1 MKLPE
6 INWIGLI
13 ENDAHASIG
22 DYLLRFE
29 KMDAGYWWWRVYH
42 GDDTIAECNDNKYS
56 FAKNKV
62 EAKLMAEIAFLRHF
76 VENNLTEKL

>member
-6 INWIGLI
+6 INWKVIGVG
-13 ENDAHASIG
+13 DYSATSG
-22 DYLLRFE
+22 DYLLRVE
-29 KMDAGYWWWRVYH
+29 NMSPRYWWWRVYH
-42 GDDTIAECNDNKYS
+42 GDDTIAECNDNKDS

-62 EAKLMAEIAFLRHF
+62 EAKLMAEIAFLRHY